1 MIKLL
6 WNTHNQKKINET
18 DDKEFIWGKYHKEN
32 SDKWIFEILTKVN
45 FKEIK
50 NESELEKNDYL
61 LIIDSNVVNK
71 IDFYD
76 KLKLTC
82 SKIYLI
88 HLGDETGIHDYSEI
102 YKNCNYVWRT
112 FCSNTYFNNSKVS
125 CIPLGYKSGVVF
137 NEEVKNRAYKWS
149 FIGTP
154 HKSSRHD
161 LLFQLSEIKPS
172 YLFKTKKFNNDILEI
187 KDMNKVLSSSEFLPC
202 PNGFVHPETY
212 RLYEALE
219 SGCIPIVEN
228 AFKYYDR
235 LFPGNPF
242 LKVDMWSEA
251 KVIINSWKKEQIIT
265 KQEECNIW
273 WRKFKKNLQ
282 DTFNKKISYE

>member
-18 DDKEFIWGKYHKEN
+18 DDREFVWGKYHKKN

-76 KLKLTC
+76 KLKLIC

-88 HLGDETGIHDYSEI
+88 HLGDETGINDYSEI

-112 FCSNTYFNNSKVS
+112 FCSNTYFKNNKVS

-149 FIGTP
+149 FIGTA

-251 KVIINSWKKEQIIT
+251 KVIINHNSIQYTINNNLFFQNVIT
-265 KQEECNIW
+265 
-273 WRKFKKNLQ
+273 
-282 DTFNKKISYE
+282 

>member
-6 WNTHNQKKINET
+6 WNTHNQKKINKT
-18 DDKEFIWGKYHKEN
+18 DDREFVWGKYHKKN
-32 SDKWIFEILTKVN
+32 SDKWIFEILKKVN

-76 KLKLTC
+76 KLKLIC

-88 HLGDETGIHDYSEI
+88 HLGDETGINDHSEI

-112 FCSNTYFNNSKVS
+112 FCSNTYFKNQKVS
-125 CIPLGYKSGVVF
+125 CIPLGYKSGVVI

-149 FIGTP
+149 FIGTA

>member
-18 DDKEFIWGKYHKEN
+18 DDREFVWGKYHKKN
-32 SDKWIFEILTKVN
+32 SDKWIFEILKKVN

-76 KLKLTC
+76 KLKLIC

-88 HLGDETGIHDYSEI
+88 HLGDETGINDHSEI

-112 FCSNTYFNNSKVS
+112 FCSNTYFKNQKVS
-125 CIPLGYKSGVVF
+125 CIPLGYKSGVVI

-149 FIGTP
+149 FIGTA